1 VLQTRALALG
11 RFARTEEEALFAAIL
26 ALLVAGIVAA
36 VLLPT
41 QTTERALEHGSLVAP
56 PSDSGFTQDLAA
68 PNDPTA
74 ALGGSGTAGAPTEP
88 RSPGSPNSPSKPA
101 PPKPSPPEPP
111 PDDDGLLPDLPIIPP
126 PPLLA
131 EQLLAELLQPPR

>member
-1 VLQTRALALG
+1 MLQTRALALG
-11 RFARTEEEALFAAIL
+11 RFARTEEGALFAAIL

-56 PSDSGFTQDLAA
+56 PADSRFTQDLAA
-68 PNDPTA
+68 PNEPTA

-88 RSPGSPNSPSKPA
+88 GSPGSPTSPSKPA

-111 PDDDGLLPDLPIIPP
+111 PDDNGLLPDLPIIPP
-126 PPLLA
+126 PLLA
-131 EQLLAELLQPPR
+131 ERLLAELLQPPR